1 MKWYTHFLQIS
12 FIYLN
17 LNLFLHFGAA
27 EDVEDPIG
35 KGRKVYK
42 GKYPNTCIS
51 PHPPSPSAY
60 IYMYPLL
67 LYCDVFRT
75 LRLEHYLNTGRAV
88 RLRIAI

>member
-1 MKWYTHFLQIS
+1 M
-12 FIYLN
+12 IYLN

-27 EDVEDPIG
+27 EDFEDPIG

-60 IYMYPLL
+60 IYMYSLL

-75 LRLEHYLNTGRAV
+75 LRLEHNLKTGRAV

>member
-42 GKYPNTCIS
+42 GKYPYTS
-51 PHPPSPSAY
+51 PFPFG
-60 IYMYPLL
+60 
-67 LYCDVFRT
+67 LYLHLFFVFV
-75 LRLEHYLNTGRAV
+75 L
-88 RLRIAI
+88 

>member
-1 MKWYTHFLQIS
+1 M
-12 FIYLN
+12 IYLN

-27 EDVEDPIG
+27 EDFEDPIG

-42 GKYPNTCIS
+42 GKYPNTCIT
-51 PHPPSPSAY
+51 PHIHPPSPSACIY
-60 IYMYPLL
+60 IYSLF

-75 LRLEHYLNTGRAV
+75 LRLEHYLKTGRAV